1 MKKYNNL
8 IRNKAII
15 IVGDEV
21 YGVEGNDIFTGSDS
35 TTREYTGFASIF
47 RDISE
52 EYASGTHNMGSSIT
66 PNTTTPDSSVRGN
79 SRGGSCGGFCDD
91 SCCGLKPDLMGFM
104 LL

>member
-1 MKKYNNL
+1 MKQVKN
-8 IRNKAII
+8 IVGNKAII
-15 IVGDEV
+15 GVSDKV
-21 YGVEGNDIFTGSDS
+21 YDMEESGIFTSSNG
-35 TTREYTGFASIF
+35 TTRTHTGVASVV
-47 RDISE
+47 RDISGE
-52 EYASGTHNMGSSIT
+52 FASGTNSAGSSIT